1 MLPKEPSFCIYNT
14 EDGVEELKGNQ
25 DLVRSVTIGDSI
37 PDIDSSDFCFGKKGN
52 MGLIEE
58 DENEESEKEDGKKRV
73 FYEVNELGFEEG
85 EPVISS
91 MYLANGFGVDGN
103 GVNSGGVEFDPLYFD
118 RNGDVEEYYKRVIR
132 EIPLILCF

>member
-58 DENEESEKEDGKKRV
+58 DENEESEKEDGKK
-73 FYEVNELGFEEG
+73 GFFMRLT
-85 EPVISS
+85 SWD
-91 MYLANGFGVDGN
+91 L
-103 GVNSGGVEFDPLYFD
+103 
-118 RNGDVEEYYKRVIR
+118 KRVNQ
-132 EIPLILCF
+132 